1 MTGESRSDAHGD
13 GWRVVVAFGLVYV
26 IWGSTYLGIRYAIQ
40 SIPPLLMAGARFFS
54 AGAILFVWSA
64 ARGVPLPTRR
74 QWRNAAMAGV
84 LLLLGGNGLV
94 TWAEVRVPSGI
105 TALLIATSLLWMV
118 LLGWAVGG
126 ERPNRRAWAGIVCG
140 LAGVGLLVGP
150 GLVGASGGV
159 DPLGAAALMGATLTW
174 SIGTI
179 VARQSELPADT
190 LMATAAEMLTG
201 GAALLAAGVLF
212 GEPARFDLAHVTTT
226 SWAAFGY
233 LVVIGSLVAY
243 SAYTYLVV
251 HTTPAKLGTYA
262 YVNPVVAVILGWLI
276 AGEPIGLRTIGAMV
290 VIVTA
295 VAILTLQ
302 PRPVTES
309 PPVIAPAGSTSS

>member
-1 MTGESRSDAHGD
+1 MNRWPQRE

-40 SIPPLLMAGARFFS
+40 SIPPLLMAGARFFT
-54 AGAILFVWSA
+54 AGTILFIWSS
-64 ARGVPLPTRR
+64 ARGVPRPTGR
-74 QWRNAAMAGV
+74 QWRNAAVAGT

-94 TWAEVRVPSGI
+94 TWAEVRVPSGL

-118 LLGWAVGG
+118 LLAWAFGG
-126 ERPNRRAWAGIVCG
+126 ERPSRRAWAGIVCG
-140 LAGVGLLVGP
+140 LAGVALLVGP

-159 DPLGAAALMGATLTW
+159 DPVGAAALMGATLTW

-179 VARQSELPADT
+179 VARQSELPPDT

-201 GAALLAAGVLF
+201 GSALLMASALF
-212 GEPARFDLAHVTTT
+212 REPARFDLARVTTT
-226 SWAAFGY
+226 SWLAFGY
-233 LVVIGSLVAY
+233 LVAIGSLVAY

-276 AGEPIGLRTIGAMV
+276 AGEPIGVRTIAAMI

-295 VAILTLQ
+295 VAILTLR

-309 PPVIAPAGSTSS
+309 PKVIAPAGSTSS